1 MNLRRTGQEYIHLVS
16 ALPARERV
24 RLADPTLVDAFC
36 SMAAELFDELAAV
49 TTWNA
54 VIADEP
60 ELAVYMSDAEFD
72 AALEA
77 IADFVDVKSPYTL
90 GHSRG
95 VAELAKAAARNF
107 GLPADECKRI
117 RRASLVHDL
126 GRLGVSNA
134 IWDKPGALTPAEFER
149 VRAASLP
156 DRADPRGG
164 RHLPDPIGAT
174 AASAGVLRAGR
185 GGSPSIRGGCG
196 QTRQRC
202 DRCGVACGGPARRGP
217 QKPAGRPHSP
227 RGRGAASL
235 GAGAYPHRNRRAS
248 GDFVQDRPQS
258 CRTHLSE
265 DRRFQPRVGEP
276 LRRQTR
282 LDR

>member
-1 MNLRRTGQEYIHLVS
+1 MS

-24 RLADPTLVDAFC
+24 RPAELLADPTLVDAFC

-49 TTWNA
+49 TTWDA

-95 VAELAKAAARNF
+95 VAELAEAAARNY

-117 RRASLVHDL
+117 RRAGLVHDL

-134 IWDKPGALTPAEFER
+134 IWEKPGALTPAEFER
-149 VRAASLP
+149 VRLHPYLTERILASSPTLAPLGALAVEHHERLDGSGYPRGLVGNALSPASRILAVADTYRTRLEPRHRIGPRAPRRTRRLTFDPRRMRADSTAVRSMRRCVRWASASRAAEACRPASLP
-156 DRADPRGG
+156 ARSRCCVSWRWG
-164 RHLPDPIGAT
+164 LPTPK
-174 AASAGVLRAGR
+174 S
-185 GGSPSIRGGCG
+185 
-196 QTRQRC
+196 
-202 DRCGVACGGPARRGP
+202 
-217 QKPAGRPHSP
+217 
-227 RGRGAASL
+227 
-235 GAGAYPHRNRRAS
+235 
-248 GDFVQDRPQS
+248 QS
-258 CRTHLSE
+258 
-265 DRRFQPRVGEP
+265 VW
-276 LRRQTR
+276 
-282 LDR
+282 